1 MKKQASLIKWITAL
15 IAVLVG
21 IAITTPVAHAK
32 THRRTGIDVS
42 SYQESSE
49 QFFMTKYSQG
59 ARFAIV
65 KLGGSGGFE
74 GYHYQNPKASQQ
86 LAMAQKVGMDV
97 GGYYWGQFGGST
109 TDAKRHANFAVADA
123 KKFGLVKGSVIALDY
138 EDGASASVSA
148 NTTAILAFMK
158 SIKDQGYKPLLYSGA
173 YYLKVHTDRNR
184 ISKVFKNSLWVASYA
199 TMNPVTKPD
208 YNYFP
213 SMEQV
218 AVWQYSPSWYGVDA
232 NIELLKG
239 TMDKLGSVKHDVKVT
254 KTTKSKAKTY
264 TVKAGDSWESIA
276 KKYGMDANQLAKL
289 NKKTTKSM
297 LRPGDKLKLV
307 GVISDDAKPVKAKIV
322 TVKKLGKGKESWQVR
337 LISGKGKYTNRYVK
351 QGSKWLTT
359 KSKQTSK
366 GKAYLIGKD
375 LYILAKFVK

>member
-1 MKKQASLIKWITAL
+1 MKKQASLIKLLTAF
-15 IAVLVG
+15 IAVLVSL
-21 IAITTPVAHAK
+21 AITTPVAHAK
-32 THRRTGIDVS
+32 AHRRAGIDVS

-49 QFFMTKYSQG
+49 QFFRTKYSQG

-109 TDAKRHANFAVADA
+109 TDAKRHAKFAVFDA

-158 SIKDQGYKPLLYSGA
+158 SVKSQGYKPLLYSGA

-184 ISKVFKNSLWVASYA
+184 ISKSFKNALWVASYA

-218 AVWQYSPSWYGVDA
+218 AIWQYSPSWYGVDA
-232 NIELLKG
+232 NVELLKG

-254 KTTKSKAKTY
+254 KTTKNKAKTY
-264 TVKAGDSWESIA
+264 TVKSGDSWDSIA

-297 LRPGDKLKLV
+297 LQPGDKLKLV
-307 GVISDDAKPVKAKIV
+307 GTINNDAKPVKAKTV
-322 TVKKLGKGKESWQVR
+322 AVKKLGKGKEHWQVR
-337 LISGKGKYTNRYVK
+337 LINS
-351 QGSKWLTT
+351 
-359 KSKQTSK
+359 
-366 GKAYLIGKD
+366 
-375 LYILAKFVK
+375 